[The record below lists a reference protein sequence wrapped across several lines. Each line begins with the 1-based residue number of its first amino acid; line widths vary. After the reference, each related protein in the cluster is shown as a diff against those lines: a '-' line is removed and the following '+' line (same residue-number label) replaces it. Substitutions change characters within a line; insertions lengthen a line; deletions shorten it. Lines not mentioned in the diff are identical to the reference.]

1 VQMYGMTESGGTI
14 VALSPEDHI
23 PDTQDKLALKRM
35 RSVGNA
41 IPGVE
46 IKIVGQ
52 QGETIANG
60 EIGEIATRSVKNIR
74 EYWNLPEATKS
85 AFDKEGWL
93 LTGDAGY
100 LDDDGYLYMHDRVK
114 DMIISGGENVYP
126 AEVEDAIY
134 AHPQV
139 LDVAVVGVPDD
150 KWGEAIKA
158 FVVLNEGSSISAE
171 DIIEFSRTR
180 IAKFKCPKSI
190 DFIDVLPRN
199 MSGKILR
206 RELRDPYWEGK
217 ERAVN

>member
-1 VQMYGMTESGGTI
+1 
-14 VALSPEDHI
+14 
-23 PDTQDKLALKRM
+23 M